1 MAEEKIPKKES
12 PILILTIDC
21 NHKSI
26 DGNSDYLKENSI
38 SASNIADSFKAN
50 IGLKRQE
57 IFNLLKEEKIRWD
70 RDRNELRINRGLK
83 KGYDF
88 CFLQAEIDVKY
99 LPAIFRYRG
108 GFYSGLEENG
118 RNLIKNCNHHF
129 LILSACYGLL
139 LPFEPIQYY
148 ACQFGDKNEAYKLW
162 TQTDFISK
170 VLVDY
175 ILKNQISRLFDFT
188 YCSVEAFHD
197 CFNWNYIHEKTG
209 VEILHA
215 YHKWNEGDDAL
226 FNFGSFFKEY
236 ILNKSHSDL
245 LDLES
250 DVYYNDIIFK
260 TEKRQDSI
268 SCSLDAFEINI
279 RKLIHNVLDPQY
291 QNFWEEFEKL
301 DTSIIPLSKK
311 INERIDAEVKRNPFL
326 KQFEPDKLDYCDIY
340 NYQKIIEKFWN
351 DFNPIFLSK
360 DTMKQHFQNIVEL
373 RNPERHVREPNKVQ
387 IDLGKASLKWFDNIF
402 KKQGI

>member
-1 MAEEKIPKKES
+1 MLKKGS

-21 NHKSI
+21 NHKLNGGNMDYFKDESI
-26 DGNSDYLKENSI
+26 F
-38 SASNIADSFKAN
+38 ASNIADSFINN
-50 IGLKRQE
+50 IGIKRQE
-57 IFNLLKEEKIRWD
+57 IFNLLKAEKIRWD
-70 RDRNELRINRGLK
+70 KDRNELKINKGLK

-88 CFLQAEIDVKY
+88 NFQQADIDTKY
-99 LPAIFRYRG
+99 LPAILRYKG
-108 GFYSGLEENG
+108 AFYSGLEESG
-118 RNLIKNCNHHF
+118 KEAVKNCNHHF

-170 VLVDY
+170 VLTDY
-175 ILKNQISRLFDFT
+175 ILKNGISRVFDFT

-197 CFNWNYIHEKTG
+197 CFNWKYIQEKTG

-215 YHKWNEGDDAL
+215 YHRWNEGDDAL
-226 FNFGSFFKEY
+226 MNFGSFFKEF
-236 ILNKSHSDL
+236 IITKSHSDL
-245 LDLES
+245 LNIDS
-250 DVYYNDIIFK
+250 DVYYDDILFK

-268 SCSLDAFEINI
+268 SCSLDTFEINI
-279 RKLIHNVLDPQY
+279 RKFIHRILDPKY
-291 QNFWEEFEKL
+291 QNFWEEFDKR

-311 INERIDAEVKRNPFL
+311 IDERIESEVKRNPFL
-326 KQFEPDKLDYCDIY
+326 KQFETDKLDYCDIY
-340 NYQKIIEKFWN
+340 SYQKIIEKFWD
-351 DFNPIFLSK
+351 DFRSTFLSK

-373 RNPERHVREPNKVQ
+373 RNPERHVREPNRVQ

-402 KKQGI
+402 KKEGI